1 MLEQEF
7 DRFAQEYEQ
16 LHASVLT
23 ASGEGPAFFA
33 AYKPADMR
41 RHLAAA
47 GVSRG
52 PLTLLDF
59 GCGVGGSLPHLRRE
73 FPYAELIGA
82 DVSRK
87 SLDIA
92 ERRYPGLAR
101 LIGLNETGAMPLPEA
116 SADVV
121 FSACVFHHIPEA
133 EHHRILCDLHRVTK
147 PGGSLF
153 IFEHNPLNPL
163 TRRVVDACAFDE
175 NAVLIGATAHLLP
188 PCAEMAAA
196 ARKRAHLVPARGAI
210 LRRGTPSCLREQGGE
225 RQARCLPQSTLRT
238 RFSTARG
245 FAPTA
250 PRGGASRARY
260 RPAARSRGGETRQA
274 RCASRAAPTARAPI
288 QSHRPR

>member
-16 LHASVLT
+16 LHASVL
-23 ASGEGPAFFA
+23 APSGEGPEFFA

-41 RHLAAA
+41 RHLAASGA
-47 GVSRG
+47 PGA

-73 FPYAELIGA
+73 FPDAELIGA

-175 NAVLIGATAHLLP
+175 NAVLIGATELRKRIL
-188 PCAEMAAA
+188 AAGFQDAKICYRIFFPHALKWLRPLENALTWCPLGAQYYVA
-196 ARKRAHLVPARGAI
+196 AR
-210 LRRGTPSCLREQGGE
+210 
-225 RQARCLPQSTLRT
+225 
-238 RFSTARG
+238 
-245 FAPTA
+245 
-250 PRGGASRARY
+250 
-260 RPAARSRGGETRQA
+260 
-274 RCASRAAPTARAPI
+274 RAA
-288 QSHRPR
+288 

>member
-23 ASGEGPAFFA
+23 ASGEGPAFSQ
-33 AYKPADMR
+33 PINRADMR

-73 FPYAELIGA
+73 FPDAELIGA

-101 LIGLNETGAMPLPEA
+101 FIGLNETGAMPLPEA

-121 FSACVFHHIPEA
+121 FSACVFRSYSGGGASPHPLRSSSRDEA
-133 EHHRILCDLHRVTK
+133 RRLLVYLRAQSFEPPHAPRRGCLCLRRERGAHRRNGAQKAH
-147 PGGSLF
+147 PGG
-153 IFEHNPLNPL
+153 
-163 TRRVVDACAFDE
+163 RVSGCED
-175 NAVLIGATAHLLP
+175 LLSHLLP
-188 PCAEMAAA
+188 HALKWLRRLENALAWCPLGAQYYVA
-196 ARKRAHLVPARGAI
+196 AR
-210 LRRGTPSCLREQGGE
+210 
-225 RQARCLPQSTLRT
+225 
-238 RFSTARG
+238 
-245 FAPTA
+245 
-250 PRGGASRARY
+250 
-260 RPAARSRGGETRQA
+260 
-274 RCASRAAPTARAPI
+274 RAA
-288 QSHRPR
+288 

>member
-16 LHASVLT
+16 LHGSVLT

-33 AYKPADMR
+33 AYKPADIR

-47 GVSRG
+47 GLRGG

-73 FPYAELIGA
+73 FPDAELIGA

-101 LIGLNETGAMPLPEA
+101 LVGLNETGAMPLPEA

-121 FSACVFHHIPEA
+121 FSACVFHHIPQA

-175 NAVLIGATAHLLP
+175 NAVLIGATALRKRIL
-188 PCAEMAAA
+188 AAGFQDAKICYRIFFPHALKWLRPLENALTWCPLGAQYYVA
-196 ARKRAHLVPARGAI
+196 AR
-210 LRRGTPSCLREQGGE
+210 
-225 RQARCLPQSTLRT
+225 
-238 RFSTARG
+238 
-245 FAPTA
+245 
-250 PRGGASRARY
+250 
-260 RPAARSRGGETRQA
+260 
-274 RCASRAAPTARAPI
+274 RAA
-288 QSHRPR
+288 

>member
-33 AYKPADMR
+33 AYKPADMH

-175 NAVLIGATAHLLP
+175 NAVLIGATALRMRIL
-188 PCAEMAAA
+188 AAGFRDAKICYRIFFPHALKWLRPLENALTWCPLGAQYYVA
-196 ARKRAHLVPARGAI
+196 AR
-210 LRRGTPSCLREQGGE
+210 
-225 RQARCLPQSTLRT
+225 
-238 RFSTARG
+238 
-245 FAPTA
+245 
-250 PRGGASRARY
+250 
-260 RPAARSRGGETRQA
+260 
-274 RCASRAAPTARAPI
+274 RAA
-288 QSHRPR
+288 

>member
-7 DRFAQEYEQ
+7 DRFAEEYEQ

-41 RHLAAA
+41 RHLAASGA
-47 GVSRG
+47 SRG
-52 PLTLLDF
+52 ALTLLDF
-59 GCGVGGSLPHLRRE
+59 GCGVGGSLPHLRKE
-73 FPYAELIGA
+73 FPDAELIGA

-92 ERRYPGLAR
+92 EHRYPGLAK
-101 LIGLNETGAMPLPEA
+101 LIVLSETGPMPLQEA
-116 SADVV
+116 SVDVG
-121 FSACVFHHIPEA
+121 FSACVFHHIPQA

-175 NAVLIGATAHLLP
+175 NAVLIRARTLRERILAAGFRDAQICYRIFFPRGLKWLRPLESALTWCPFGAQYYV
-188 PCAEMAAA
+188 A
-196 ARKRAHLVPARGAI
+196 ARKP
-210 LRRGTPSCLREQGGE
+210 
-225 RQARCLPQSTLRT
+225 
-238 RFSTARG
+238 
-245 FAPTA
+245 
-250 PRGGASRARY
+250 
-260 RPAARSRGGETRQA
+260 
-274 RCASRAAPTARAPI
+274 
-288 QSHRPR
+288 